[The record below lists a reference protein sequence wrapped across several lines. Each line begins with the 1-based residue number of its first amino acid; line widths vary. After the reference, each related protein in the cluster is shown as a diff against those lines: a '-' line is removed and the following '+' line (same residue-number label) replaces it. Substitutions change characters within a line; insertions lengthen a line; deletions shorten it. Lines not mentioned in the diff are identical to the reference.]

1 LTFLTTLTPSLQQ
14 KLRQIGQRRELQ
26 AYEVLIHHGACDN
39 NLYLIESG
47 GLDVAATVN
56 GAAVDIR
63 LNPGEVVGEM
73 AFLDNRPRTATVVA
87 SSPCTVLAF
96 EREATFQQLS
106 SNPLD
111 LQALITGLAGLQR
124 NRLQDEAAKDQRD
137 HSEIVEALAL
147 EALEHRAV
155 NHPYLQALTTG
166 DLPDTRSAL
175 ADFAQHYYGYSA
187 HFPRYL
193 TALISK
199 LERPDHRAA
208 LLENLTEESGQYED
222 EELAELQQCAV
233 QPEWIIGI
241 PHPQLFQRFRLALG
255 VVNTDAAYDHI
266 EVVCWRELFLSIL
279 THGSP
284 AEALGAL
291 GLGTEAIVQTI
302 YQPFVDAIERLG
314 TLEPQDAVFF
324 PLHTAV
330 DDHHQATLKAIA
342 IDFAATPQGRADLAK
357 GMRKALALRD
367 SFWGWLHERA
377 KAQSPAF

>member
-1 LTFLTTLTPSLQQ
+1 MTFFSTLAPTLQQ
-14 KLRQIGQRRELQ
+14 KLHQIGQRRQLQ
-26 AYEVLIHHGACDN
+26 TGEVLISHGACDN
-39 NLYLIESG
+39 NLYLVEHG
-47 GLDVAATVN
+47 GLRVEATVN
-56 GAAVDIR
+56 GAPVDVT
-63 LNPGEVVGEM
+63 LTPGDVVGEM
-73 AFLDNRPRTATVVA
+73 AFLDNRPRTATVIA
-87 SSPCTVLAF
+87 SSPSTVLGF

-111 LQALITGLAGLQR
+111 LNALITGLAGLQR
-124 NRLQDEAAKDQRD
+124 SRLQDEATNDQRD
-137 HSEIVEALAL
+137 HAVIVDALAREALQ
-147 EALEHRAV
+147 HRAV
-155 NHPYLQALTTG
+155 NHPYLQALSTG
-166 DLPDTRSAL
+166 ELPDTQAAL

-222 EELAELQQCAV
+222 EELAELQQCGV
-233 QPEWIIGI
+233 QSEWIVGI
-241 PHPQLFQRFRLALG
+241 PHPQLFQRFRRALG
-255 VVNTDAAYDHI
+255 VVNTDAADDHI

-291 GLGTEAIVQTI
+291 GLGTETIVQTI

-314 TLEPQDAVFF
+314 TLAPEDAVFF

-342 IDFAATPQGRADLAK
+342 TDFAATPQGRADLAK

-367 SFWGWLHERA
+367 AFWGWLHERA
-377 KAQSPAF
+377 KAQSPAT